1 MRTTRLLAAALGFVG
16 LFVMTAAAQTPAWK
30 PEKNVEIVIGL
41 TPGSSQD
48 RTGRALQK
56 IWQDKAMLGVSST
69 VVNRVGGGGTIAWNY
84 LAQHAR
90 DPHYVQIAS
99 PTILTN
105 RMLNPSA
112 HDYRDFTPLAL
123 LGMQYLVIAT
133 RVDAPLKSGR
143 ELMERLKRDPG
154 SLTFGVNSAGS
165 NLHMFVAA
173 LAQAAGVDPK
183 KTKVVVF
190 QGAELMTAALG
201 GHVELISTVTSNVL
215 PHVQAGKLRIL
226 GVGAPRRLSGAL
238 ADVPTWKEQGVDV
251 LASNWASVVGAKGL
265 TTAQIAY
272 WDHLLAS
279 TVATDEW
286 KADLA
291 RNFWEPYY
299 LPSAQTVQFF
309 ESEDAKLRSAMT
321 ALGLAK

>member
-1 MRTTRLLAAALGFVG
+1 MIRKCSAAAFAIAL
-16 LFVMTAAAQTPAWK
+16 LSATAAAQTPGWK
-30 PEKNVEIVIGL
+30 PEKNVEIVVGL

-56 IWQDKAMLGVSST
+56 IWQDKNMLGVSST

-84 LAQHAR
+84 LAQHAG
-90 DPHYVQIAS
+90 DGHYVQIAS

-105 RMLNPSA
+105 RMISPAA
-112 HDYRDFTPLAL
+112 HDFRDFTPLAL
-123 LGMQYLVIAT
+123 LGRQYLVIAT
-133 RVDAPLKSGR
+133 RVDGPVKSGR

-154 SLTFGVNSAGS
+154 SLSFGVNSAGS

-183 KTKVVVF
+183 KVKVVVF

-201 GHVELISTVTSNVL
+201 GHVDVISTVTSNVL
-215 PHVQAGKLRIL
+215 PHVLSGKLRI
-226 GVGAPRRLSGAL
+226 VGIGSPRRLAGAL
-238 ADVPTWKEQGVDV
+238 AAVPTWKEQGVDV

-265 TTAQIAY
+265 SAAQVAY
-272 WDHLLAS
+272 WDRLLAA

-291 RNFWEPYY
+291 RNLWEPDY
-299 LPSAQTVQFF
+299 LTSAETMAFF
-309 ESEDAKLRSAMT
+309 QSEDAKLRSAMT
-321 ALGLAK
+321 SLGLAK

>member
-1 MRTTRLLAAALGFVG
+1 MNPRRIFAAFIALLAA
-16 LFVMTAAAQTPAWK
+16 TAAAQTPGWK

-56 IWQDKAMLGVSST
+56 IWQDKNLLGVSST

-84 LAQHAR
+84 LAQHAG
-90 DPHYVQIAS
+90 DAHYVQIAS
-99 PTILTN
+99 PTLLTN
-105 RMLNPSA
+105 RMINPSA
-112 HDYRDFTPLAL
+112 HDFRDFTPLGL
-123 LGMQYLVIAT
+123 LGKQHLVIAT
-133 RVDAPLKSGR
+133 RADASLKSGR

-154 SLTFGVNSAGS
+154 LLSFGVNSAGS
-165 NLHMFVAA
+165 NLHIFVAA

-183 KTKVVVF
+183 KVKIVVF

-201 GHVELISTVTSNVL
+201 GHVDVISTVTSNVL
-215 PHVQAGKLRIL
+215 PHVQSGKLRIL
-226 GVGAPRRLSGAL
+226 GIGSARRLGGSL

-251 LASNWASVVGAKGL
+251 LASNWASVVGPKGL
-265 TTAQIAY
+265 SAAQIAY
-272 WDHLLAS
+272 WDRLLAA

-291 RNFWEPYY
+291 RNVWEPDY
-299 LPSAQTVQFF
+299 LNSAETTKFF
-309 ESEDAKLRSAMT
+309 QSEDGTLRSAMMG
-321 ALGLAK
+321 LGLVK